1 MVRRTRRELILGGA
15 VGAAALAATAVPSTA
30 DADDPLAGAHGDTE
44 LLRRLVSFEQLIE
57 FAYRHLLAAGE
68 LSPPT
73 ARVFRTF
80 LSHESEHV
88 RILSRAL
95 VDRRSAPPP
104 PPTDVKSASRQ
115 LAKLGAGGSLRDS
128 RGDAVCIRYMI
139 GVETVAEGAYYSAM
153 SKLSDARV
161 LTQAAQIMAN
171 EAQHWTSLSGL
182 QHAGDV
188 FRGVPYPTV
197 TGE

>member
-1 MVRRTRRELILGGA
+1 MLRTRRELILSGA
-15 VGAAALAATAVPSTA
+15 LGAAGLAAAAAPTTA
-30 DADDPLAGAHGDTE
+30 DADDPLAGANGDIE
-44 LLRRLVSFEQLIE
+44 LLRRLASLEQRIE
-57 FAYRHLLAAGE
+57 FAYAHLLGAGG
-68 LSPPT
+68 LSPAT

-80 LSHESEHV
+80 LSHESAHV
-88 RILSRAL
+88 RLLSSAL
-95 VDRRSAPPP
+95 ADRKSAPPVP
-104 PPTDVKSASRQ
+104 PADVKTASRQ

-128 RGDAVCIRYMI
+128 RGDAVCIRYMV
-139 GVETVAEGAYYSAM
+139 GVETVAEGVYYSAM
-153 SKLSDARV
+153 SKLSDARL

>member
-1 MVRRTRRELILGGA
+1 MARTRRELILSGA
-15 VGAAALAATAVPSTA
+15 VGAAAVAATAAPSTA
-30 DADDPLAGAHGDTE
+30 GADDLLAGANGDTE
-44 LLRRLVSFEQLIE
+44 LLGRLASLEHLIE
-57 FAYRHLLAAGE
+57 FAYAHLLEAGG

-80 LSHESEHV
+80 RSQESEHI
-88 RILSRAL
+88 RLLSRAL
-95 VDRRSAPPP
+95 ADRRSAPPA
-104 PPTDVKSASRQ
+104 PPTDVRTASRR
-115 LAKLGAGGSLRDS
+115 LARLGVGGSLRDS
-128 RGDAVCIRYMI
+128 RGDAVCIRYMV

-153 SKLSDARV
+153 SKLTDARL
-161 LTQAAQIMAN
+161 LTQAAQIMGN